1 MTLDL
6 HVPKGWQ
13 MCTTRELEMI
23 AEEMIRAQMM
33 ASLSRFHPF
42 DWVEIKTRLFFR
54 FAGVEVLGS
63 AQPSGSDLDIASRSD
78 ASQGSDP
85 SNTSGNESLDIRT
98 KEQNNSAQ
106 QLGSGPDR
114 ASASDAQSAPDP
126 QSQSAPDP
134 YTAPDPQS
142 QSVSDPQSFRCRKGD
157 VEFELQTWQVHSF
170 LDQLK
175 WLDATDAKGRPL
187 PMPKLM
193 WPYPERLW
201 RLRWKRWM
209 PEKDYYRPG
218 ELLDGLSWAQ
228 YRLANDWMEIYTNAA
243 NGLIAEQEKHA
254 KANPERIR
262 SLAEQQENARLEVL
276 AQLFYVSDPAE
287 PSKVKSAPRRLLRKI
302 TEVEWQVIMF
312 WWSSMMQYLKG
323 QYPKCFKS
331 SDKNPRSRS
340 KQQPLPIELYTR
352 SMATLQKYL
361 GGLTEDEINAQTAH
375 AILRHLN
382 DMAVEAEEMEKIR
395 RKHK

>member
-1 MTLDL
+1 MGETRHLDL
-6 HVPKGWQ
+6 KVPKGWGQ
-13 MCTTRELEMI
+13 CTTRELEMI

-54 FAGVEVLGS
+54 FAEV
-63 AQPSGSDLDIASRSD
+63 QI
-78 ASQGSDP
+78 
-85 SNTSGNESLDIRT
+85 LDIRT
-98 KEQNNSAQ
+98 KEQNN
-106 QLGSGPDR
+106 P
-114 ASASDAQSAPDP
+114 P
-126 QSQSAPDP
+126 QDNAGNEQENMSLCS
-134 YTAPDPQS
+134 
-142 QSVSDPQSFRCRKGD
+142 SVEKESFRCRKGD
-157 VEFELQTWQVHSF
+157 VEFMLETWQVHSF
-170 LDQLK
+170 LEQLK
-175 WLDATDAKGRPL
+175 WLDATDAKGRAL

-218 ELLDGLSWAQ
+218 ELMDGLSWAQ
-228 YRLANDWMEIYTNAA
+228 YRLANDWMEVYTNAA
-243 NGLIAEQEKHA
+243 NALIAEQEKHA

-312 WWSSMMQYLKG
+312 WWSSMMQYLKE

-331 SDKNPRSRS
+331 GDKKPRSR
-340 KQQPLPIELYTR
+340 KKQPLPIELYTR

-361 GGLTEDEINAQTAH
+361 GGLTEAEINGQTAH

-395 RKHK
+395 RKRK

>member
-1 MTLDL
+1 MEKKHLDL
-6 HVPKGWQ
+6 KVPKGWGQ
-13 MCTTRELEMI
+13 CTTRELEMI
-23 AEEMIRAQMM
+23 AEEMMRAQMM

-54 FAGVEVLGS
+54 FAEVEVTDTVEDEYENDVFICRHPSLGK
-63 AQPSGSDLDIASRSD
+63 
-78 ASQGSDP
+78 
-85 SNTSGNESLDIRT
+85 T
-98 KEQNNSAQ
+98 
-106 QLGSGPDR
+106 
-114 ASASDAQSAPDP
+114 
-126 QSQSAPDP
+126 
-134 YTAPDPQS
+134 
-142 QSVSDPQSFRCRKGD
+142 
-157 VEFELQTWQVHSF
+157 EFTLETWQVHSF
-170 LDQLK
+170 LEQLK

-228 YRLANDWMEIYTNAA
+228 YRLANDWMEVYTNAA

-302 TEVEWQVIMF
+302 TEVEWQVCLF
-312 WWSSMMQYLKG
+312 WWSSMMQYLKE

-331 SDKNPRSRS
+331 SAKPSRSR
-340 KQQPLPIELYTR
+340 QQPLPIELYTR

-382 DMAVEAEEMEKIR
+382 DMAIEAEEMEKLR

>member
-1 MTLDL
+1 MEKIHIDL
-6 HVPKGWQ
+6 KVPRGWQ
-13 MCTTRELEMI
+13 MCSTRELEMI
-23 AEEMIRAQMM
+23 AEEMMRAQML

-42 DWVEIKTRLFFR
+42 DWTEIKTRLFFR
-54 FAGVEVLGS
+54 FSGVEVI
-63 AQPSGSDLDIASRSD
+63 GSDPGVASRSD

-85 SNTSGNESLDIRT
+85 RNTSGNESLDIRT
-98 KEQNNSAQ
+98 KEQNN
-106 QLGSGPDR
+106 P
-114 ASASDAQSAPDP
+114 P
-126 QSQSAPDP
+126 QENMSLCS
-134 YTAPDPQS
+134 
-142 QSVSDPQSFRCRKGD
+142 SVEKESFRCRKGD
-157 VEFELQTWQVHSF
+157 VEFELATWQVHSF
-170 LDQLK
+170 LEQLK

-228 YRLANDWMEIYTNAA
+228 YRLANDWMEVYTNAA

-302 TEVEWQVIMF
+302 TDVEWQVCLF
-312 WWSSMMQYLKG
+312 WWSSMMQYLKE

-331 SDKNPRSRS
+331 SAKPSRSR
-340 KQQPLPIELYTR
+340 QQPLPIELYTR

-382 DMAVEAEEMEKIR
+382 DMAVEAEEMEKLR

>member
-1 MTLDL
+1 MSNTKHLDL
-6 HVPKGWQ
+6 HVPRGWAY
-13 MCTTRELEMI
+13 CTTRELEMI
-23 AEEMIRAQMM
+23 AEEMIRAQMV

-42 DWVEIKTRLFFR
+42 DWTEIKTRLFFR
-54 FAGVEVLGS
+54 FSGVEIVSQYVYDG
-63 AQPSGSDLDIASRSD
+63 DETD
-78 ASQGSDP
+78 ARYGL
-85 SNTSGNESLDIRT
+85 TTFVCRHGN
-98 KEQNNSAQ
+98 
-106 QLGSGPDR
+106 
-114 ASASDAQSAPDP
+114 
-126 QSQSAPDP
+126 
-134 YTAPDPQS
+134 
-142 QSVSDPQSFRCRKGD
+142 

-170 LDQLK
+170 LEQLS
-175 WLDATDAKGRPL
+175 WLDAVDAKGRAL

-201 RLRWKRWM
+201 RLRCKRWK

-228 YRLANDWMEIYTNAA
+228 YRLANDWMEVYTNASNA
-243 NGLIAEQEKHA
+243 LIMEQEKHA

-262 SLAEQQENARLEVL
+262 SFAEQQENARLEVL
-276 AQLFYVSDPAE
+276 AQLFYLSDPAE
-287 PSKVKSAPRRLLRKI
+287 PSRVKSAPRRLLRKI

-312 WWSSMMQYLKG
+312 WWSSMMQYLKE

-331 SDKNPRSRS
+331 SDKKPRSRS

-382 DMAVEAEEMEKIR
+382 DMAVEAEEMKKIR
-395 RKHK
+395 KKHK

>member
-1 MTLDL
+1 MKPTTLDL
-6 HVPKGWQ
+6 KVPRGWQ
-13 MCTTRELEMI
+13 QCSTRELEMI
-23 AEEMIRAQMM
+23 AEEMIRSQMM
-33 ASLSRFHPF
+33 ASLSRFRPF
-42 DWVEIKTRLFFR
+42 DWTEIKTRLFFR
-54 FAGVEVLGS
+54 FSGVEVTDMVEDEYENDVFICRHPSLGK
-63 AQPSGSDLDIASRSD
+63 
-78 ASQGSDP
+78 
-85 SNTSGNESLDIRT
+85 T
-98 KEQNNSAQ
+98 
-106 QLGSGPDR
+106 
-114 ASASDAQSAPDP
+114 
-126 QSQSAPDP
+126 
-134 YTAPDPQS
+134 
-142 QSVSDPQSFRCRKGD
+142 
-157 VEFELQTWQVHSF
+157 EFTLETWQVHSF
-170 LDQLK
+170 LEQLK

-187 PMPKLM
+187 PMPKMM

-201 RLRWKRWM
+201 RLRWKRWK
-209 PEKDYYRPG
+209 PERDYYRPG

-228 YRLANDWMEIYTNAA
+228 YRLANDWMEVYTNAA

-276 AQLFYVSDPAE
+276 AQLFYVSDPTE

-302 TEVEWQVIMF
+302 TDVEWQVIMF
-312 WWSSMMQYLKG
+312 WWSSMMQYLKE

-331 SDKNPRSRS
+331 SDKRPRSRS

-361 GGLTEDEINAQTAH
+361 GGLTETDINAQTAH

>member
-1 MTLDL
+1 MEKIHIDL
-6 HVPKGWQ
+6 KVPRGWQ
-13 MCTTRELEMI
+13 MCSTRELEMI
-23 AEEMIRAQMM
+23 AEEMIRSQMM

-42 DWVEIKTRLFFR
+42 DWIEIKTRLFFR
-54 FAGVEVLGS
+54 FAEVEVTDMVADEYDNDVFICRHPSLGK
-63 AQPSGSDLDIASRSD
+63 
-78 ASQGSDP
+78 
-85 SNTSGNESLDIRT
+85 T
-98 KEQNNSAQ
+98 
-106 QLGSGPDR
+106 
-114 ASASDAQSAPDP
+114 
-126 QSQSAPDP
+126 
-134 YTAPDPQS
+134 
-142 QSVSDPQSFRCRKGD
+142 
-157 VEFELQTWQVHSF
+157 EFLLETWQVHSF
-170 LDQLK
+170 LEQLK

-228 YRLANDWMEIYTNAA
+228 YRLANDWMEVYTNAA

-302 TEVEWQVIMF
+302 TDVEWQVCLF
-312 WWSSMMQYLKG
+312 WWSSMMQYLKE

-331 SDKNPRSRS
+331 SAKPSRSR
-340 KQQPLPIELYTR
+340 QQPLPIELYTR

-382 DMAVEAEEMEKIR
+382 DMAVEAEEMEKLR

>member
-6 HVPKGWQ
+6 KVPRGWAY
-13 MCTTRELEMI
+13 CSTRELEMI

-42 DWVEIKTRLFFR
+42 DWIEIKTRLFFR
-54 FAGVEVLGS
+54 FSGVEVI
-63 AQPSGSDLDIASRSD
+63 GSDPGVASRSD

-85 SNTSGNESLDIRT
+85 SNTSAHPSNT
-98 KEQNNSAQ
+98 SAHLSNTSAPP
-106 QLGSGPDR
+106 LGSGPDR
-114 ASASDAQSAPDP
+114 ASASAQSSGGELGSDPDEASP
-126 QSQSAPDP
+126 SGDA
-134 YTAPDPQS
+134 T
-142 QSVSDPQSFRCRKGD
+142 SVSDPIFRCRKGD
-157 VEFELQTWQVHSF
+157 VEFPLETWQVHSF
-170 LDQLK
+170 LEQLK
-175 WLDATDAKGRPL
+175 WIDATDAKGRPL
-187 PMPKLM
+187 PMPKMM

-276 AQLFYVSDPAE
+276 AQLFYVSDPTE

-302 TEVEWQVIMF
+302 TDVEWQVIMF
-312 WWSSMMQYLKG
+312 WWSSMMQYLKE

-331 SDKNPRSRS
+331 SAKPSRS

-382 DMAVEAEEMEKIR
+382 DMAIEAEEMEKLR

>member
-1 MTLDL
+1 MKPTTLDL
-6 HVPKGWQ
+6 KVPKGWGQ
-13 MCTTRELEMI
+13 CTTRELEMI
-23 AEEMIRAQMM
+23 AEEMMRAQMM

-42 DWVEIKTRLFFR
+42 DWIEIKTRLFFR
-54 FAGVEVLGS
+54 FSEVTIVSQYVYDGDETDARYGLTTFLCRHGNIEF
-63 AQPSGSDLDIASRSD
+63 DLH
-78 ASQGSDP
+78 
-85 SNTSGNESLDIRT
+85 
-98 KEQNNSAQ
+98 
-106 QLGSGPDR
+106 
-114 ASASDAQSAPDP
+114 
-126 QSQSAPDP
+126 
-134 YTAPDPQS
+134 
-142 QSVSDPQSFRCRKGD
+142 
-157 VEFELQTWQVHSF
+157 TWQVHSF
-170 LDQLK
+170 LEQLK

-228 YRLANDWMEIYTNAA
+228 YRLANDWMEVYTNAA

-302 TEVEWQVIMF
+302 TEVEWQVCLF
-312 WWSSMMQYLKG
+312 WWSSMMQYLKE

-331 SDKNPRSRS
+331 SAKPSRSR
-340 KQQPLPIELYTR
+340 QQPLPIELYTR

-382 DMAVEAEEMEKIR
+382 DMAIEAEEMEKLR